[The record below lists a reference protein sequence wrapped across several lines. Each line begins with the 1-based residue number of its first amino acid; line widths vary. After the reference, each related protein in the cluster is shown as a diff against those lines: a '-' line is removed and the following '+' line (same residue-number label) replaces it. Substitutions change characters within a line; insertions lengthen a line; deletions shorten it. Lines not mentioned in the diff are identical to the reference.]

1 MQFRPFVLTAFVLFC
16 AVTSFAEQ
24 TGPKRRVIAGDYSGD
39 KKRLALVDADGK
51 IIWQHKIGD
60 IHDVHYLDNGHLLF
74 QTSWTRIVEAD
85 KEGKIIWEYDAGK
98 ANGNAGK
105 KIEVHAFQRLKDG
118 STMIAESG
126 SGRIIEVDKDGK
138 LLKEVKLKLVKPNP
152 HRDTR
157 NVRKLETP
165 GGGTYLVAQEGE
177 GFVREYDGEGK
188 VVWEYETKTQVYS
201 AIRLA
206 NGNTLIGMGGGNSV
220 VEVDKAGKVV
230 WQVGKKDIQGCD
242 LAWVTQVARLENGN
256 TIIVNCHAGPNN
268 PQIVEITPEK
278 KIVWSF
284 KDFTN
289 FGNAMPV
296 AQVLDIEGKI
306 VR

>member
-1 MQFRPFVLTAFVLFC
+1 MRFHRFALVLFVLIASV
-16 AVTSFAEQ
+16 VTFAEQ

-51 IIWQHKIGD
+51 IVWQHKIGD
-60 IHDVHYLDNGHLLF
+60 IHDVHLLDNGHLLF

-85 KEGKIIWEYDAGK
+85 KDGKIVWEYDAAK

-138 LLKEVKLKLVKPNP
+138 LLKEVKLKLAKPNP

-157 NVRKLETP
+157 NVRKLDS
-165 GGGTYLVAQEGE
+165 GNYLVAQEGE
-177 GFVREYDGEGK
+177 LKVCEYDGEGK
-188 VVWEYETKTQVYS
+188 IVWEYETKTQVYS

-206 NGNTLIGMGGGNSV
+206 NGNTLIGMGGGSSV

-230 WQVGKKDIQGCD
+230 WQVGKKDIQGCE

-256 TIIVNCHAGPNN
+256 TLIVNCHAGPNN

-296 AQVLDIEGKI
+296 AQVLDIEGKV